1 MRRIFSLVVAAFL
14 FATWVSPPR
23 VWGQPIVP
31 PALTIDAIT
40 QLQSDDAQG
49 EFLWAVRYDIPHNHA
64 YLYGADGKIAAHF
77 QPNLD
82 SAWSAVLNVSFEN
95 GVLTGGILL
104 TQARFDD
111 TGYSASASLV
121 SASLIPART
130 LIISA
135 YNPFQAQYGD
145 NQVIHDVY
153 FGLGNYIPVGLDT
166 SGSTFAGLMAT
177 FDAPQ
182 SSLHVQFS
190 LDQALGGGMGQ
201 VWVMGMSGAPV
212 PEPSTYRLFLLGFI
226 GLMALQARR
235 KTRVAVR

>member
-1 MRRIFSLVVAAFL
+1 MRIKLAYLIAATIVAAGL
-14 FATWVSPPR
+14 APPR
-23 VWGQPIVP
+23 VWGQAIVP

-40 QLQSDDAQG
+40 QLQSDDAKT
-49 EFLWAVRYDIPHNHA
+49 ECLWGVHYDIAHGVTTVFAN
-64 YLYGADGKIAAHF
+64 GKIAHY
-77 QPNLD
+77 QSNLD
-82 SAWSAVLNVSFEN
+82 SAWSAILSFSFEN
-95 GVLTGGILL
+95 GVLTAGSLL

-121 SASLIPART
+121 SVSLIPAST

-135 YNPFQAQYGD
+135 YNPYQAQYGD
-145 NQVIHDVY
+145 DQVIHDVY

-182 SSLHVQFS
+182 SSLHVQFD

-212 PEPSTYRLFLLGFI
+212 PEPSTYRLIFLGLI
-226 GLMALQARR
+226 GLIALRASR
-235 KTRVAVR
+235 KT